1 MLIRSIPVDYFHFL
15 CILSA
20 THSCAVMSLPVVVHI
35 GVTSKLLLFYRIFI
49 DDCLK

>member
-20 THSCAVMSLPVVVHI
+20 THSCAVMSLPVVVHQ
-35 GVTSKLLLFYRIFI
+35 SFYFI
-49 DDCLK
+49 VFDCLK